1 MKRVALLGM
10 PNCGKSSLFNRVTG
24 ASARIGNWPG
34 ITVDLMRARILL
46 GSHMVEVVDL
56 PGIYDLNGYTEDE
69 QVVRDFLSAQPV
81 DLLIMVINAAQA
93 ERQLRL
99 FLQART
105 LGVPIVV
112 LFNMADEARR
122 LGISIDR
129 DAFTEHTGFAAHSIS
144 AKFGDGVPQALA
156 QIGHMLGN
164 TVASTP
170 SFDALAAA
178 DLEHA
183 LDQLAHQCIDTPVTL
198 SARHTDRIDRAA
210 LHPVLGPVLFIAA
223 MALVFNAV
231 FLLGAPLQE
240 GIGAA
245 FDWLRSA
252 ALVPLLAPLPA
263 WVSGFLIEGI
273 YNGVSTVATF
283 VPLIVLFFFL
293 MALVEDSGYLSRA
306 AFLMDAFMS
315 RLGLDGRSFVMLVM
329 GFGCNVPALMGTR
342 IMRARPLRL
351 LTMLTIPLSLCSARL
366 QVFLF
371 IGAAVFPAV
380 WAPWALLS
388 LYLFSIAAAVLTA
401 WLFRKKFASREP
413 FALELPPYRLPT
425 LRHVLLRGWHEV
437 RHFVHRASRFIV
449 AGVAL
454 VWLLTHLPVGVDAA
468 STASWAG
475 QIGSWLQPLLS
486 PIGIDTQLT
495 LALLFGFVAKEVM
508 IGAMAVIFGQ
518 ETSALGDTLAQHMN
532 IAQAYSF
539 MLFTLLYTPCL
550 STLATLQ
557 SESRDWRF
565 TTLAVVWPLG
575 LAWGVAW
582 LAYTG
587 LRALPL

>member
-1 MKRVALLGM
+1 MKRIALLGM

-34 ITVDLMRARILL
+34 ITVDLMRARLLL
-46 GSHMVEVVDL
+46 GGQMVEMVDL
-56 PGIYDLNGYTEDE
+56 PGIYDLNGYTDDE
-69 QVVRDFLSAQPV
+69 RVVRDFLGTQPV
-81 DLLIMVINAAQA
+81 DLLVMVVNAAQA
-93 ERQLRL
+93 DRQLRL

-122 LGISIDR
+122 LGIGIDPA
-129 DAFTEHTGFAAHSIS
+129 AFTAHTGAAAFSLS
-144 AKFGDGVPQALA
+144 AKFGDGVPDALA
-156 QIGHMLGN
+156 HIGRTL
-164 TVASTP
+164 ASSAPTQAR
-170 SFDALAAA
+170 FDALAGA

-183 LDQLAHQCIDTPVTL
+183 LDHLTRQCIDTPITL
-198 SARHTDRIDRAA
+198 SASHTDTIDRVA
-210 LHPVLGPVLFIAA
+210 LHPLLGPLVFIAA

-240 GIGAA
+240 GIGAV
-245 FDWLRSA
+245 FDGLRDH
-252 ALVPLLAPLPA
+252 ALEPLLAPLPA
-263 WVSGFLIEGI
+263 WASGFLIEGI
-273 YNGVSTVATF
+273 YAGLSTVATF

-351 LTMLTIPLSLCSARL
+351 LSMLIIPLSLCSARL

-401 WLFRKKFASREP
+401 WLFRKRFASREP

-425 LRHVLLRGWHEV
+425 PRHVLLRGWHEV
-437 RHFVHRASRFIV
+437 RHFAHRASRFIV

-468 STASWAG
+468 GTASWAG
-475 QIGSWLQPLLS
+475 QIGGWLEPLLR
-486 PIGIDTQLT
+486 PIGIDVQLT

-518 ETSALGDTLAQHMN
+518 ETGTLGDTLAQHMS

-550 STLATLQ
+550 STLATLK
-557 SESRDWRF
+557 SESRSWRF
-565 TTLAVVWPLG
+565 TTLAVAWPLA

-582 LAYTG
+582 VAYTG
-587 LRALPL
+587 LSALTG

>member
-1 MKRVALLGM
+1 MKRIALLGM

-34 ITVDLMRARILL
+34 ITVDLMRARLL
-46 GSHMVEVVDL
+46 IGAHMVEMVDL
-56 PGIYDLNGYTEDE
+56 PGIYDLNGYTDDE
-69 QVVRDFLSAQPV
+69 HVVRDFLGSQPV
-81 DLLIMVINAAQA
+81 DLLVLVVNAAQA

-105 LGVPIVV
+105 LGLPMVV

-122 LGISIDR
+122 LGIGIDTA
-129 DAFTEHTGFAAHSIS
+129 AFTAHTGIAAHRIS
-144 AKFGDGVPQALA
+144 AKFGDGVPAALA
-156 QIGHMLGN
+156 RIGHQLGD
-164 TVASTP
+164 ADAGMAR
-170 SFDALAAA
+170 FDTLADA
-178 DLEHA
+178 DLEHP
-183 LDQLAHQCIDTPVTL
+183 LDQLAHHAIHAPPTL
-198 SARHTDRIDRAA
+198 SVQHSDRIDRVA
-210 LHPVLGPVLFIAA
+210 LHPLLGPLVFIAA

-240 GIGAA
+240 GIGSV
-245 FDWLRSA
+245 FDFLHSA
-252 ALVPLLAPLPA
+252 VLTPLLAPLPDWA
-263 WVSGFLIEGI
+263 RGFLIEGV

-306 AFLMDAFMS
+306 AFLMDALMS

-351 LTMLTIPLSLCSARL
+351 LSMLIIPLSLCSARL

-371 IGAAVFPAV
+371 IGAAVFPAK

-401 WLFRKKFASREP
+401 WLFRKRFASREP

-425 LRHVLLRGWHEV
+425 ARHVLLRGWHEV
-437 RHFVHRASRFIV
+437 RHFVHRASRFII

-468 STASWAG
+468 GTASWAG
-475 QIGSWLQPLLS
+475 QIGSWLEPLLS
-486 PIGIDTQLT
+486 PIGIDVQLT

-518 ETSALGDTLAQHMN
+518 EGSALGDTLAQHLSL
-532 IAQAYSF
+532 AQAYSF

-550 STLATLQ
+550 STLATLH
-557 SESRDWRF
+557 SESRSLRF
-565 TTLAVVWPLG
+565 TALAVVWPLA
-575 LAWGVAW
+575 LAWGTAW
-582 LAYTG
+582 IAYQG
-587 LRALPL
+587 LRLVGG

>member
-1 MKRVALLGM
+1 MKRIALLGM

-69 QVVRDFLSAQPV
+69 QVVRDFLGSQPV
-81 DLLIMVINAAQA
+81 DLLVMVINAAQA

-144 AKFGDGVPQALA
+144 AKFGDGVPEALA
-156 QIGHMLGN
+156 QIGHLLA
-164 TVASTP
+164 TTAPSTP
-170 SFDALAAA
+170 SFDALAEA

-183 LDQLAHQCIDTPVTL
+183 LDQLAHQSIDTPVTL
-198 SARHTDRIDRAA
+198 SARHTDTIDRFA
-210 LHPVLGPVLFIAA
+210 LHPLLGPTLFIAA
-223 MALVFNAV
+223 MALVFNGV

-240 GIGAA
+240 GIGSV
-245 FDWLRSA
+245 FDWFRSA
-252 ALVPLLAPLPA
+252 ALVPLLTPLPA
-263 WVSGFLIEGI
+263 WASGFLIEGI

-351 LTMLTIPLSLCSARL
+351 LSMLIIPLSLCSARL

-425 LRHVLLRGWHEV
+425 PRHVLLRGWHEV

-486 PIGIDTQLT
+486 PIGIDAQLT

-518 ETSALGDTLAQHMN
+518 ETGALGDTLAQHMS

-557 SESRDWRF
+557 SESRSWRF

>member
-1 MKRVALLGM
+1 MKRIALLGM

-34 ITVDLMRARILL
+34 ITVDLMRARLLL
-46 GSHMVEVVDL
+46 GGQMVEMVDL
-56 PGIYDLNGYTEDE
+56 PGIYDLNGYTDDE
-69 QVVRDFLSAQPV
+69 RVVRDFLGSQPV
-81 DLLIMVINAAQA
+81 DLLVMVINATQA
-93 ERQLRL
+93 DRQLRL

-122 LGISIDR
+122 LGIGIDHT
-129 DAFTEHTGFAAHSIS
+129 AFAEHTGVAAHSIS
-144 AKFGDGVPQALA
+144 AKFGDGVPAALA
-156 QIGHMLGN
+156 HIGRNLAASQA
-164 TVASTP
+164 TVAR
-170 SFDALAAA
+170 FDALANA
-178 DLEHA
+178 DLEQA
-183 LDQLAHQCIDTPVTL
+183 LDHLTEQCIDTPVTL
-198 SARHTDRIDRAA
+198 SARHTDTIDRIA
-210 LHPVLGPVLFIAA
+210 LHPLLGPAVFIAA

-240 GIGAA
+240 AIGGG
-245 FDWLRSA
+245 FDWLRSHG
-252 ALVPLLAPLPA
+252 LEPLLAPLPVWA
-263 WVSGFLIEGI
+263 SGFLIEGI
-273 YNGVSTVATF
+273 YAGVSTVATF

-351 LTMLTIPLSLCSARL
+351 LSMLIIPLSLCSARL

-401 WLFRKKFASREP
+401 WLFRKRFASNEP

-425 LRHVLLRGWHEV
+425 PRHVLLRGWHEV

-475 QIGSWLQPLLS
+475 QIGSWLEPLLR
-486 PIGIDTQLT
+486 PIGIDVQLT

-518 ETSALGDTLAQHMN
+518 ETGTLGDTLAQHMSL
-532 IAQAYSF
+532 AQAYSF

-550 STLATLQ
+550 STLATLH
-557 SESRDWRF
+557 SESRSWRF
-565 TTLAVVWPLG
+565 TTLAVAWPLA

-582 LAYTG
+582 VAYTG
-587 LRALPL
+587 LSALTG

>member
-1 MKRVALLGM
+1 MKRIALLGM

-46 GSHMVEVVDL
+46 GAHMVEVVDL
-56 PGIYDLNGYTEDE
+56 PGIYDLNGYTDDE
-69 QVVRDFLSAQPV
+69 QVVRDFLGSQPV
-81 DLLIMVINAAQA
+81 DLLVLVVNAAQA

-105 LGVPIVV
+105 LGLPMVV

-122 LGISIDR
+122 LGIGIDHA
-129 DAFTEHTGFAAHSIS
+129 AFAAHTGVAAHSIS
-144 AKFGDGVPQALA
+144 AKFGDGVPAALA
-156 QIGHMLGN
+156 HIGQQLDGTEAGM
-164 TVASTP
+164 AR
-170 SFDALAAA
+170 FDALAGAE
-178 DLEHA
+178 LEHT
-183 LDQLAHQCIDTPVTL
+183 LDQLAQHAIHTPATL
-198 SARHTDRIDRAA
+198 SAHHSDRIDRVA
-210 LHPVLGPVLFIAA
+210 LHPLLGPLVFVAA

-231 FLLGAPLQE
+231 FLLGAPLQTA
-240 GIGAA
+240 IGSA
-245 FDWLRSA
+245 FDGLRSA
-252 ALVPLLAPLPA
+252 VLAPLLAPLPGWA
-263 WVSGFLIEGI
+263 SGFLIEGV

-306 AFLMDAFMS
+306 AFLMDALMS

-351 LTMLTIPLSLCSARL
+351 LSMLIIPLSLCSARL

-388 LYLFSIAAAVLTA
+388 LYLFSIAAAILTA
-401 WLFRKKFASREP
+401 WLFRKRFASREP

-425 LRHVLLRGWHEV
+425 MRHVLLRGWHEV
-437 RHFVHRASRFIV
+437 RHFVHRASRFII

-454 VWLLTHLPVGVDAA
+454 VWLLTHLPVGVEAA
-468 STASWAG
+468 SPASWAG
-475 QIGSWLQPLLS
+475 QIGGWLEPLLS
-486 PIGIDTQLT
+486 PIGIDVQLT

-518 ETSALGDTLAQHMN
+518 EGSALGDTLAQHLSL
-532 IAQAYSF
+532 AQAYSF

-550 STLATLQ
+550 STLATLH
-557 SESRDWRF
+557 SESRSLRF
-565 TTLAVVWPLG
+565 TTLAVAWPLA
-575 LAWGVAW
+575 LAWGTAWVA
-582 LAYTG
+582 YQS
-587 LRALPL
+587 LRLVGG